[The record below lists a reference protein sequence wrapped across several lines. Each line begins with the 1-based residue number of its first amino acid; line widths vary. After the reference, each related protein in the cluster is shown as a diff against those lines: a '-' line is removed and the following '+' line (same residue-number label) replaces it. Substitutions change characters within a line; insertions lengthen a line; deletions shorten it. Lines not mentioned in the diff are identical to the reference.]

1 MLFYRDSFRVAIR
14 SLCQSAC
21 APSVHSQSASGK
33 IRTATGRECTA
44 GCDATNSG
52 ALNTAPGAGTALALV
67 VLLQDAID
75 VGFLLL
81 LLLFPPLRCN
91 GPLLRGVHGSAS
103 VCAPGA
109 GTRVLGTTRPRD
121 FSPRPKRSEVQNATP
136 DQRQPYHSRDVRR
149 DIGNLTHWAAWQ
161 RLGDSGSASP
171 SRARDSEACCRRRR
185 RASANWGDSSW

>member
-1 MLFYRDSFRVAIR
+1 LE
-14 SLCQSAC
+14 CQSAC

-52 ALNTAPGAGTALALV
+52 ALNSITTPTLV
-67 VLLQDAID
+67 VLFQDAID
-75 VGFLLL
+75 VGFLLF

-136 DQRQPYHSRDVRR
+136 DQRQPYHSRD
-149 DIGNLTHWAAWQ
+149 
-161 RLGDSGSASP
+161 SAVT
-171 SRARDSEACCRRRR
+171 
-185 RASANWGDSSW
+185 SAI